1 MPVASVWTGDPQGV
15 KWNLPTAAIQNAQ
28 GSFVP
33 PSAQSASAAQSHAT
47 LASTTDPTTNNLVSF
62 AASTT
67 DAIAYNNYLM
77 MESYLVVPT
86 NGLSADKALAL
97 AQFIRFAVGG
107 TGQADITALG
117 AAPATAAM
125 VKADLAVAQTLNAE
139 AATAA
144 ATTPTSTTTT
154 TPASTTATTV
164 ASSST
169 SGTTGAA
176 STGPDPNAA
185 ATNGSTSG
193 GLAVTGDNPVPLL
206 GLGLALLI
214 CGEGARQ
221 ILRRRKART

>member
-1 MPVASVWTGDPQGV
+1 LVTFNAS
-15 KWNLPTAAIQNAQ
+15 L
-28 GSFVP
+28 
-33 PSAQSASAAQSHAT
+33 
-47 LASTTDPTTNNLVSF
+47 TDLT
-62 AASTT
+62 
-67 DAIAYNNYLM
+67 AYNSYLM

-86 NGLSADKALAL
+86 SGLPADKALAL

-107 TGQADITALG
+107 TGQADIKALG
-117 AAPATAAM
+117 AAPPTSQM
-125 VKADLAVAQTLNAE
+125 VTADLAVAQTLNAE

-144 ATTPTSTTTT
+144 ATTSTTTTTT

-169 SGTTGAA
+169 SGTGAA
-176 STGPDPNAA
+176 STGTDPNAA
-185 ATNGSTSG
+185 TTNGSTSG

-221 ILRRRKART
+221 ILRRRKARA